1 MKKSLLFATF
11 CATALIATAQNPFT
25 YGLTQQQTENGTI
38 RLKYNLNANAQKVT
52 FKMYDINDQQVAAIQ
67 LPEAAITKAEH
78 EEEIV
83 LPVTE
88 AGTYTW
94 SLAAQ
99 GEGVSAAVEVGSPLP
114 YTFWSPYGIAIDNN
128 TESAHFGRI
137 LVTESQ
143 ANMGTA
149 YWTKSEGVGAGLYEF
164 DPQANRV
171 ANPTGAFGYNPLN
184 FTQFTY
190 TGGAL
195 SSAFHNKKVRISKDG
210 RIFVGVLNTVNNPIY
225 TVNPDNLNEWTP
237 VFEGAIETATGSG
250 LVQDA
255 DGNMVTTPADRNGFI
270 HKLKRDAD
278 SASRDRLGLTEIVAP
293 IVING
298 NSMGTIVA
306 GPILKGPV
314 DEEAARRCAGAF
326 NTDPDSLIA
335 LLNEVKCMNSD
346 MLYNSSELLKLIA
359 SSVSDIGEYK
369 AHLTGVANFINE
381 KLTNIS
387 ASMQELTA
395 TANNVNINQGELN
408 RGIQEVNEISG
419 KINEFTSLIKDIAK
433 QTRLLGLNASIE
445 AARAGTAGAGF
456 SVVAE
461 EIGKL
466 AGSSSDTVDK
476 IQEITARITIAV
488 NETVQKGEQ
497 TAEIVSQQTEAI
509 EKSTQDLVEL
519 SMSASELYNLAK

>member
-1 MKKSLLFATF
+1 MDFNDG
-11 CATALIATAQNPFT
+11 I
-25 YGLTQQQTENGTI
+25 E
-38 RLKYNLNANAQKVT
+38 KV
-52 FKMYDINDQQVAAIQ
+52 
-67 LPEAAITKAEH
+67 
-78 EEEIV
+78 
-83 LPVTE
+83 
-88 AGTYTW
+88 
-94 SLAAQ
+94 SLAELLDVEFLQNFQDSFSKAY
-99 GEGVSAAVEVGSPLP
+99 GVAV
-114 YTFWSPYGIAIDNN
+114 AI
-128 TESAHFGRI
+128 I
-137 LVTESQ
+137 
-143 ANMGTA
+143 
-149 YWTKSEGVGAGLYEF
+149 
-164 DPQANRV
+164 
-171 ANPTGAFGYNPLN
+171 
-184 FTQFTY
+184 
-190 TGGAL
+190 
-195 SSAFHNKKVRISKDG
+195 
-210 RIFVGVLNTVNNPIY
+210 
-225 TVNPDNLNEWTP
+225 
-237 VFEGAIETATGSG
+237 
-250 LVQDA
+250 DA
-255 DGNMVTTPADRNGFI
+255 DGNMVTTPADRNGFF

-298 NSMGTIVA
+298 NSMGAIVA

-488 NETVQKGEQ
+488 NETVHKGEQ

>member
-67 LPEAAITKAEH
+67 LPEAAITKGEH

-143 ANMGTA
+143 ANMGTS

-184 FTQFTY
+184 FTHFTY
-190 TGGAL
+190 TGGAQ

-255 DGNMVTTPADRNGFI
+255 DGNMVASPSAAFDIIGEGADTKIVNLGSKFGQSYVFGNYTCYEYPIGEASTWSTAVAADQEVMPYSLQYTISAQSVSLAYDEDGNGIWYAQYRATPTEAQPAIKHVSKVNGTWVEDYSDITSVARGGGIAWNYDHTLLAVPTSNFL
-270 HKLKRDAD
+270 LKVYEVSDGAN
-278 SASRDRLGLTEIVAP
+278 GKVLTEKYSITTTGIRGFNDIAFDIANNIWSCDNGKEVLSQIQLPYPDVTSNKARANGIVEQNTCEVAAP
-293 IVING
+293 SAQAITIHTTTAVTDIQQSQSKAQKVYENG
-298 NSMGTIVA
+298 QILIIKDNKKYNMMGI
-306 GPILKGPV
+306 
-314 DEEAARRCAGAF
+314 
-326 NTDPDSLIA
+326 
-335 LLNEVKCMNSD
+335 EVK
-346 MLYNSSELLKLIA
+346 
-359 SSVSDIGEYK
+359 
-369 AHLTGVANFINE
+369 
-381 KLTNIS
+381 
-387 ASMQELTA
+387 
-395 TANNVNINQGELN
+395 
-408 RGIQEVNEISG
+408 
-419 KINEFTSLIKDIAK
+419 
-433 QTRLLGLNASIE
+433 
-445 AARAGTAGAGF
+445 
-456 SVVAE
+456 
-461 EIGKL
+461 
-466 AGSSSDTVDK
+466 
-476 IQEITARITIAV
+476 
-488 NETVQKGEQ
+488 
-497 TAEIVSQQTEAI
+497 
-509 EKSTQDLVEL
+509 
-519 SMSASELYNLAK
+519 